1 MALILAFEQMFPTFL
16 VESLCPLQFLPFQT
30 CRKFLECI
38 SKAGHCL
45 LIPSQRTLLFM
56 NQLYEIFQTLL
67 LVVLV
72 LLQICQMPSPCSTFN
87 KFAHL
92 VVVGQM
98 RRNPVLEEES
108 KIDEVFAT
116 ASLANG
122 LAQRDSAILHAT
134 DIVECH
140 AGESKTR

>member
-1 MALILAFEQMFPTFL
+1 
-16 VESLCPLQFLPFQT
+16 
-30 CRKFLECI
+30 
-38 SKAGHCL
+38 
-45 LIPSQRTLLFM
+45 
-56 NQLYEIFQTLL
+56 
-67 LVVLV
+67 
-72 LLQICQMPSPCSTFN
+72 
-87 KFAHL
+87 
-92 VVVGQM
+92 M